1 LKSVFLLSSAMLETG
16 EGAMPEENTS
26 NTQTAD
32 SGANPQDDAMPSFDE
47 WLTGQDEKVKAIIN
61 SRFTALENTVR
72 NTRQE
77 RDDFAKQVKE
87 ILPKAEKGSEFEK
100 NLTETLAK
108 LEATERRATFVE
120 EAVKPGIDCRNPK
133 AAYAL
138 AVTID
143 AFDRKGNPDWT
154 LLKNEAPELF
164 GKLTPPAHG
173 GSGTDT
179 PLQAND
185 INSMIRRAAGR

>member
-1 LKSVFLLSSAMLETG
+1 MPDENGNQAPNQQGDENNEAPASFEAILEKDPKIKELYEQHTASLLNTVKATREERDGLKS
-16 EGAMPEENTS
+16 
-26 NTQTAD
+26 
-32 SGANPQDDAMPSFDE
+32 
-47 WLTGQDEKVKAIIN
+47 
-61 SRFTALENTVR
+61 
-72 NTRQE
+72 
-77 RDDFAKQVKE
+77 QVKD
-87 ILPKAEKGSEFEK
+87 LLAKSEKGSENEK
-100 NLTETLAK
+100 ALSETLAK

-154 LLKNEAPELF
+154 LLKKEAPELF
-164 GKLTPPAHG
+164 GKSAPPAHG
-173 GSGTDT
+173 GSGTDS
-179 PLQAND
+179 PPQAND

>member
-1 LKSVFLLSSAMLETG
+1 MPDENANQVQTPENKG
-16 EGAMPEENTS
+16 EMP
-26 NTQTAD
+26 A
-32 SGANPQDDAMPSFDE
+32 SFE
-47 WLTGQDEKVKAIIN
+47 AWIEKQDESTKELYENHISGLK
-61 SRFTALENTVR
+61 NTVKT
-72 NTRQE
+72 TRQE
-77 RDDFAKQVKE
+77 RDDLAKQVRE

-133 AAYAL
+133 AAFAL

-143 AFDRKGNPDWT
+143 AFDKRGNPDWA
-154 LLKNEAPELF
+154 LLKREAPELF

-173 GSGTDT
+173 GSGTDA
-179 PLQAND
+179 PPQAND

>member
-1 LKSVFLLSSAMLETG
+1 MA
-16 EGAMPEENTS
+16 EENVTPQTPESQQQEGEKPTS
-26 NTQTAD
+26 FEAW
-32 SGANPQDDAMPSFDE
+32 ME
-47 WLTGQDEKVKAIIN
+47 KQDEQTKALYEQHI
-61 SRFTALENTVR
+61 SGLKNTVKS
-72 NTRQE
+72 TRQE
-77 RDDFAKQVKE
+77 RDDFAREIKE
-87 ILPKAEKGSEFEK
+87 LLPKAEKGSEFEK
-100 NLTETLAK
+100 NLTETLKK

-143 AFDRKGNPDWT
+143 AFDKLGNPDWA
-154 LLKNEAPELF
+154 LLKQEAPELF

-173 GSGTDT
+173 GSGTDS
-179 PLQAND
+179 PPQAND

>member
-1 LKSVFLLSSAMLETG
+1 
-16 EGAMPEENTS
+16 MPDDKTS

-47 WLTGQDEKVKAIIN
+47 WLTGQDEKVKEIITN
-61 SRFTALENTVR
+61 RFTALENTVKS
-72 NTRQE
+72 TRQE

-87 ILPKAEKGSEFEK
+87 ILPKVEKGSEFEK

-138 AVTID
+138 AVTVE
-143 AFDRKGNPDWT
+143 AFDKRGNPDWA
-154 LLKNEAPELF
+154 LLKKEAPELF
-164 GKLTPPAHG
+164 GKSSPPAHG
-173 GSGTDT
+173 GSGTDA
-179 PLQAND
+179 PPQAND
-185 INSMIRRAAGR
+185 INSMIRRAAGRH